1 MPNEPSKTST
11 PARAEMLGER
21 LGRSL
26 ARARQRVKSTGRP
39 EGGRPES
46 AASEQP
52 KSDGPHV
59 QRAEALVT
67 RFGRGFT
74 AYATVLRNRLRRA
87 VARIREEAEDI
98 AAEASHVRDTRAAAA
113 PHEGQSAQRK
123 GEPAA

>member
-1 MPNEPSKTST
+1 MATMPNEQSTTST
-11 PARAEMLGER
+11 PARAEVLGER

-26 ARARQRVKSTGRP
+26 ARARQRVKSSGRP
-39 EGGRPES
+39 EG

-52 KSDGPHV
+52 KSDGPLV
-59 QRAEALVT
+59 QRADALVT
-67 RFGRGFT
+67 RFGGGFT

-87 VARIREEAEDI
+87 MARIREEAEDI

-113 PHEGQSAQRK
+113 PQADRSTQRE

>member
-1 MPNEPSKTST
+1 MATMPNKPSKAST
-11 PARAEMLGER
+11 PARAEELGER
-21 LGRSL
+21 VGRSL

-39 EGGRPES
+39 ES
-46 AASEQP
+46 AASAQP
-52 KSDGPHV
+52 KSDGPLM
-59 QRAEALVT
+59 QRADALVT

-113 PHEGQSAQRK
+113 PHEDRSTHRE